1 MTVTREQFESIMTG
15 ADQRL
20 VANREARQ
28 EEFFHN
34 ALLGDSGEIC
44 ISGEQFH
51 PADILKELAE
61 ETYRV
66 ARSESD
72 QRYSE
77 EISEAVIESY
87 PTPIAL
93 AYNAFL
99 QGTTH
104 ALTRLSHMRDTWEAV
119 VNICFS
125 VVVSEAAAKNI
136 KLHDVIM
143 RDGPTSNPRPI
154 TKRDLK
160 SDSIAVRLGCI
171 EGILVYLK
179 LNGASVHAEK
189 VVPVEVIGEMRRLND
204 VRNGFSHEQ
213 TKSEPQ
219 AAKIIEE
226 CHDDLLHIL
235 DDLNGLAEVELY
247 RVHSISNT
255 HPDTLE
261 VERLNGSNITR
272 RILNLSVNASD
283 VALCA
288 GTPRP
293 GDLDPVFILCQQVM
307 RLASPYLY
315 CRHDDTGHQT
325 RVLMLK
331 RILVANNKA
340 KFEISGHSVGMEIDL
355 PRVQPEV
362 ERVEALLEPEGNE

>member
-1 MTVTREQFESIMTG
+1 MTVTRQQFESILTG
-15 ADQRL
+15 ANQRL
-20 VANREARQ
+20 AADREARK
-28 EEFFHN
+28 EEFFN
-34 ALLGDSGEIC
+34 NELLGDSGEIF

-51 PADILKELAE
+51 PADILEALAE

-77 EISEAVIESY
+77 EVSEAVIESY

-99 QGTTH
+99 HGSTH
-104 ALTRLSHMRDTWEAV
+104 ALTRLNHMRDTWEAV

-125 VVVSEAAAKNI
+125 VVVLEAAARNI

-143 RDGPTSNPRPI
+143 RDGPLSNPRVI
-154 TKRDLK
+154 ARRDLK

-179 LNGASVHAEK
+179 LIGASVHAEK
-189 VVPVEVIGEMRRLND
+189 IVPVEVIGEMRRLND

-219 AAKIIEE
+219 AVKIIEE
-226 CHDDLLHIL
+226 CHDDLLNVL
-235 DDLNGLAEVELY
+235 DDLNRLAEVELY
-247 RVHSISNT
+247 RVHGISNF

-261 VERLNGSNITR
+261 VERLNGSNIAR
-272 RILNLSVNASD
+272 RISRLAVNASD

-293 GDLDPVFILCQQVM
+293 GDLDPVFIRCQQFM
-307 RLASPYLY
+307 CLASPYLY
-315 CRHDDTGHQT
+315 CRHDETGHQT

-331 RILVANNKA
+331 RILMADNKA
-340 KFEISGHSVGMEIDL
+340 RFEISGYSVGMEIEF

-362 ERVEALLEPEGNE
+362 ARIEALLDP